1 MRLVKADHDRR
12 IEIHGVEGL
21 VNRPVDIDQSITG
34 FRDLR
39 SLRIYRFDAGSV
51 IGGDAEQ
58 DEVFVVA
65 LAGSFELR
73 VRGPHPG
80 HFELSGAGSG
90 GPRGCVVYLPPH
102 HTYSLR
108 SRTATEVA
116 YARATPERPRATR
129 AFMPELTAGS
139 AGLTVVIDAH
149 SYADR
154 LRLRML
160 RLDARTARPD
170 VPLCEEGRRSGEF
183 ILHVRTEPAEGMAT
197 AVSPGG
203 GSLSLRSWDSC
214 AGRCDELGQLR
225 LAEGA
230 TAVALLVSA

>member
-1 MRLVKADHDRR
+1 MKLVRADHHRR
-12 IEIHGVEGL
+12 IEIHDVEGL

-51 IGGDAEQ
+51 IEGDAEQ

-65 LAGSFELR
+65 LAGSLELR

-90 GPRGCVVYLPPH
+90 GQRGCVVYLPPH
-102 HTYSLR
+102 HAYSLR

-139 AGLTVVIDAH
+139 AGLTVVIDEHA
-149 SYADR
+149 YADR
-154 LRLRML
+154 LRLRLL
-160 RLDARTARPD
+160 RLDTRKGQPD
-170 VPLCEEGRRSGEF
+170 LALCDEWPRASEF
-183 ILHVRTEPAEGMAT
+183 ILHVRTEPDEGVAT
-197 AVSPGG
+197 AVSPAGA
-203 GSLSLRSWDSC
+203 SLALRSWDSC
-214 AGRCDELGQLR
+214 AITRDERPVLR
-225 LAEGA
+225 ISEGA
-230 TAVALLVSA
+230 TAVALIVAA